1 MRRPIK
7 LSTKV
12 NLENMSAAPSPRQ
25 LNQQGVLPDSR
36 SVNMVGKVSA
46 LDDPFGTAPLYHRA
60 SRYRCQTLTTTTVVV
75 SAERL
80 GARPPELRFRPTS
93 DFVLVPRCRRPKAK
107 PAVVFTQYKDH

>member
-36 SVNMVGKVSA
+36 DVNTVGKVSVS
-46 LDDPFGTAPLYHRA
+46 DDLLARLP
-60 SRYRCQTLTTTTVVV
+60 LTT
-75 SAERL
+75 E
-80 GARPPELRFRPTS
+80 
-93 DFVLVPRCRRPKAK
+93 
-107 PAVVFTQYKDH
+107 PAAIGVRH